1 VDIIAKFE
9 FGIEVQDLI
18 TGFKGVVGGHA
29 RYITGCD
36 QYLVQ
41 PTMGKDGKYPDS
53 AWVDEGRLKVVKKG
67 RKVNMRD
74 VESDSGEGCDS
85 CQAPTK

>member
-1 VDIIAKFE
+1 MQKFE
-9 FGIEVQDLI
+9 FGIEVKDVI

-41 PTMGKDGKYPDS
+41 PKSKDGSSYPDS

-67 RKVNMRD
+67 RKLSLKD
-74 VESDSGEGCDS
+74 VESDSGDGCDS
-85 CQAPTK
+85 CKAPTK